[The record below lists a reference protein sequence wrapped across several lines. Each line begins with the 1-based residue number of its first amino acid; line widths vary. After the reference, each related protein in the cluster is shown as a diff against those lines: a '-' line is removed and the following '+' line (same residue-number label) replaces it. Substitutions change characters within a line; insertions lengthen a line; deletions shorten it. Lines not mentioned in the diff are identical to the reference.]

1 MSHDPDRIRHSVAE
15 AANLIPDE
23 EERARKEAENGL
35 RQFDAVKEQV
45 AHWLE
50 TRRPFRLRVSAI
62 LGLHRVALD
71 GISQYAGN
79 FRPADIAIGK
89 STHKPPGAHMV
100 PELVEEMCDY
110 VNENWD
116 SKTAI
121 HLSSYV
127 MWRLNWIHAFTDGN
141 GRTSRA
147 VSWLVLCMRL
157 GYQLPGVRTIP
168 DQITENRDPYYRA
181 LEDADDAAKEGRIDL
196 SSLESLMGD
205 MLAVQL
211 VAVHKDANGTA
222 Q

>member
-1 MSHDPDRIRHSVAE
+1 MSNDPDRIRHSVAD

-23 EERARKEAENGL
+23 EQRARKEAENGL

-50 TRRPFRLRVSAI
+50 TGRPFRLRVSAI
-62 LGLHRVALD
+62 LSLHRVALD

-89 STHKPPGAHMV
+89 SAHKPPGAHLV

-110 VNENWD
+110 VNENWG

-157 GYQLPGVRTIP
+157 GYQLPCVRTIP
-168 DQITENRDPYYRA
+168 DQITENRDPYY
-181 LEDADDAAKEGRIDL
+181 
-196 SSLESLMGD
+196 
-205 MLAVQL
+205 
-211 VAVHKDANGTA
+211 
-222 Q
+222 